1 MKVKVFTASSM
12 QEAMSQVKSQLGIDA
27 VILHTR
33 RFHKGGILGYMG
45 KEMIEVTAAVE
56 DKPVTI
62 SMPKLPPVMPEVIVP
77 QNIVK
82 QYENAGSKLPASS
95 ILSTSEASDEVSG
108 KNKDDFDK
116 NEVKQE
122 IENTTKAKAI
132 KENESSTEKDDKIL
146 KLQQELDSMK
156 KMLEQVINA
165 VPQNKVET
173 MSLFDALT
181 ENEVDSKIAEEI
193 VTNILDE
200 AVLNNK
206 DLPETV
212 DFLADYFEQA
222 IRPAR
227 GIDIGVDKTKIVAL
241 IGATGVGKTTT
252 IAKIAANFVLDKA
265 CSVAL
270 ITADTYRISAVE
282 QLKTYSD
289 IIGVP
294 LEIVYSPNELKLAI
308 DKHRDKQLIL
318 IDTAGRSQHNEFQ
331 LEELRCLLSVV
342 PDIEKHL
349 VLSATTKYK
358 DAVDILRKF
367 SLCEPD
373 KVLFTKV
380 DETSTV
386 GAIINLVYQYPI
398 TLSYITNGQS
408 VPDDIVVADSKE
420 LAKLLLR

>member
-56 DKPVTI
+56 DKPAVAST
-62 SMPKLPPVMPEVIVP
+62 PKLPSTMPEVMVP

-82 QYENAGSKLPASS
+82 QYTNAGSKLPASS
-95 ILSTSEASDEVSG
+95 ILSTSETKEEVSEIFL
-108 KNKDDFDK
+108 D
-116 NEVKQE
+116 ESESKQE
-122 IENTTKAKAI
+122 VETAVQEKTR
-132 KENESSTEKDDKIL
+132 KENENSTEKDDKIL

-173 MSLFDALT
+173 ISLFDALT

-200 AVLNNK
+200 AVLTNK

-212 DFLADYFEQA
+212 DFLADYFQQA
-222 IRPAR
+222 MRPAR
-227 GIDIGVDKTKIVAL
+227 GIEIGVNQTKIVAL

-294 LEIVYSPNELKLAI
+294 LEIVYSPDELKIAI

-331 LEELRCLLSVV
+331 LEELKCLLSVI

-367 SLCEPD
+367 SICEPD

>member
-1 MKVKVFTASSM
+1 
-12 QEAMSQVKSQLGIDA
+12 L
-27 VILHTR
+27 
-33 RFHKGGILGYMG
+33 
-45 KEMIEVTAAVE
+45 
-56 DKPVTI
+56 
-62 SMPKLPPVMPEVIVP
+62 
-77 QNIVK
+77 
-82 QYENAGSKLPASS
+82 
-95 ILSTSEASDEVSG
+95 
-108 KNKDDFDK
+108 
-116 NEVKQE
+116 
-122 IENTTKAKAI
+122 
-132 KENESSTEKDDKIL
+132 
-146 KLQQELDSMK
+146 
-156 KMLEQVINA
+156 
-165 VPQNKVET
+165 
-173 MSLFDALT
+173 
-181 ENEVDSKIAEEI
+181 
-193 VTNILDE
+193 
-200 AVLNNK
+200 
-206 DLPETV
+206 
-212 DFLADYFEQA
+212 
-222 IRPAR
+222 RPAR
-227 GIDIGVDKTKIVAL
+227 GIDIGADQTKIVAL

-294 LEIVYSPNELKLAI
+294 LEIVYSPDELRLAI

-331 LEELRCLLSVV
+331 LEELKCLLAVV

-386 GAIINLVYQYPI
+386 GAIINLVHQYPI

>member
-56 DKPVTI
+56 DKPLANSTPNLTPI
-62 SMPKLPPVMPEVIVP
+62 IQESMVP

-82 QYENAGSKLPASS
+82 QYQNAGSKIPASS
-95 ILSTSEASDEVSG
+95 ILDTNET
-108 KNKDDFDK
+108 K
-116 NEVKQE
+116 NEVNENAQNKNDVKQE
-122 IENTTKAKAI
+122 VENIAQRKI
-132 KENESSTEKDDKIL
+132 MKEEENSTEKDDKIL

-156 KMLEQVINA
+156 KILEQVINA

-173 MSLFDALT
+173 MSLFEALT

-200 AVLNNK
+200 AVLKNK
-206 DLPETV
+206 DLPETI

-222 IRPAR
+222 MRPAR
-227 GIDIGVDKTKIVAL
+227 GIDIGIEQTKIVAL